1 MFKKHHTTALN
12 FLLIIGIIIYLFFV
26 FNNNLPM
33 ATISLILFLYA
44 WIIGRAYYKTFD
56 IHELLNKT
64 GCIGVLFSIT
74 YFFMF
79 GIEEVPYPEGAIF
92 FHSQAIALSLIVF
105 IVSHIVVLYSKDWL
119 NKNRP
124 DCFESLDKPETENVE
139 RAKEPRDKIFTD
151 IEGKQE
157 EWEEATL
164 EDLESG
170 NYEPA

>member
-1 MFKKHHTTALN
+1 MLAL
-12 FLLIIGIIIYLFFV
+12 
-26 FNNNLPM
+26 
-33 ATISLILFLYA
+33 
-44 WIIGRAYYKTFD
+44 
-56 IHELLNKT
+56 
-64 GCIGVLFSIT
+64 
-74 YFFMF
+74 
-79 GIEEVPYPEGAIF
+79 
-92 FHSQAIALSLIVF
+92 
-105 IVSHIVVLYSKDWL
+105 IVVLYSKDWL